1 MISLKTHAELA
12 SELAGRLRQ
21 RRLRRGWT
29 QAEMAERAGLKPPTY
44 ILFERTGQISLL
56 RLLKVLEVLDLL
68 EEFDRIGRSEDL
80 AGLTLDE
87 ITQPERRRGRRR
99 SSSPASNSA
108 PVSIL
113 PSSATPAP
121 LPPSRSSSPS

>member
-1 MISLKTHAELA
+1 MLTLKTHAELA
-12 SELAGRLRQ
+12 RELAERLRQ

-29 QAEMAERAGLKPPTY
+29 QTEMAERAGLKPPTY

-68 EEFDRIGRSEDL
+68 DEFDRIGRAEDL

-87 ITQPERRRGRRR
+87 ITRPERRRGRRR
-99 SSSPASNSA
+99 SSASPSVSAS
-108 PVSIL
+108 
-113 PSSATPAP
+113 PSSSRPSTP
-121 LPPSRSSSPS
+121 SSS

>member
-1 MISLKTHAELA
+1 MLMLKTH
-12 SELAGRLRQ
+12 SELARELADRLRQ

-44 ILFERTGQISLL
+44 ILFERTGQIALL

-68 EEFDRIGRSEDL
+68 DEFDRIGRGEDL

-87 ITQPERRRGRRR
+87 ITRPERRRGRRR
-99 SSSPASNSA
+99 ASASSAA
-108 PVSIL
+108 PVSV
-113 PSSATPAP
+113 SSAAPASS
-121 LPPSRSSSPS
+121 PPTSSPS

>member
-1 MISLKTHAELA
+1 MLTLKTHAELA
-12 SELAGRLRQ
+12 RELAERLRQ

-29 QAEMAERAGLKPPTY
+29 QTEMAERAGLKPPTY

-68 EEFDRIGRSEDL
+68 DEFDRIGRGEDL

-87 ITQPERRRGRRR
+87 IMRPERRRGRRR
-99 SSSPASNSA
+99 ASA
-108 PVSIL
+108 PRSDT
-113 PSSATPAP
+113 PSPFPSP
-121 LPPSRSSSPS
+121 LPPDFPASR

>member
-12 SELAGRLRQ
+12 HELAGRLRQ

-29 QAEMAERAGLKPPTY
+29 QAEMAERAGLKPATY

-68 EEFDRIGRSEDL
+68 DEFDRIGRGEDL

-99 SSSPASNSA
+99 GTAPAMPAAPSSP
-108 PVSIL
+108 
-113 PSSATPAP
+113 PS
-121 LPPSRSSSPS
+121 L